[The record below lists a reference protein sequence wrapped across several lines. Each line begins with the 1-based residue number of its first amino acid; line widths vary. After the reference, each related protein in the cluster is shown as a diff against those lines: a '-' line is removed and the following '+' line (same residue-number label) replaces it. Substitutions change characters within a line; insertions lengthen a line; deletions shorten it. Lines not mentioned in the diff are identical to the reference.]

1 MNDISKLINSS
12 LINSSLIDPSNDKYY
27 LNHQNY
33 TLKID
38 LSNTIFNI
46 VANNDVRECEYFV
59 KNKKHNINI
68 QDNDGE
74 TALHLAIFMCNLKI
88 SKILLKNNIDLYI
101 KDKYGQTAVHR
112 IYFNIS
118 DENIIELVKI
128 INKYDDKKNIFN
140 ISDNSGNTLLHSI
153 LNYISRN
160 NIIMTKHYTELIET
174 LVSFTNCNIINNN
187 NQTIYDLMKKL
198 KYLK

>member
-12 LINSSLIDPSNDKYY
+12 LINSSLIDTSNDKYY
-27 LNHQNY
+27 LNPQNY